1 MFKFQTSRK
10 PNKPKKLRKKESKI
24 TEMNLGSFQP
34 GGASSPSSQIEISVR
49 CSGLADR
56 DLTSKSDPTCILLVP
71 TVGLEYDKNGQR
83 KAWEEYGRT
92 EKILNSLD
100 PHWETKFV
108 MDYRFEERQ
117 MLRFAVYDID
127 SDRLSHL
134 SDHDSLGHLECS
146 LGEVVA
152 GQSKGFSKK
161 LTKGSGI
168 IHLQAEELSP
178 NRETVILEF
187 SAKKV

>member
-1 MFKFQTSRK
+1 MNFQAG
-10 PNKPKKLRKKESKI
+10 
-24 TEMNLGSFQP
+24 GS
-34 GGASSPSSQIEISVR
+34 SSPSTQVEISVR

-71 TVGLEYDKNGQR
+71 KNGHDW
-83 KAWEEYGRT
+83 AEYGRT

-100 PHWETKFV
+100 PHWQTKFV

-127 SDRLSHL
+127 SDRLNHL
-134 SDHDSLGHLECS
+134 SDHDSLGHLDCS
-146 LGEVVA
+146 LGEVMV

-168 IHLQAEELSP
+168 IHLQAEELHP

-187 SAKKV
+187 SAKKVWPHLK

>member
-1 MFKFQTSRK
+1 
-10 PNKPKKLRKKESKI
+10 
-24 TEMNLGSFQP
+24 MNLGSFQP

-71 TVGLEYDKNGQR
+71 KSARNNDWAEF
-83 KAWEEYGRT
+83 GRT
-92 EKILNSLD
+92 EKILDSLD
-100 PHWETKFV
+100 PHWQTKFV
-108 MDYRFEERQ
+108 IDYRFEERQ

-127 SDRLSHL
+127 SDRLSNL

-152 GQSKGFSKK
+152 AQSKGFSKFIIIGIFLSNILIIDLLRNFWQSFYNIRVSNFLHFFLK
-161 LTKGSGI
+161 I
-168 IHLQAEELSP
+168 IHP
-178 NRETVILEF
+178 
-187 SAKKV
+187 